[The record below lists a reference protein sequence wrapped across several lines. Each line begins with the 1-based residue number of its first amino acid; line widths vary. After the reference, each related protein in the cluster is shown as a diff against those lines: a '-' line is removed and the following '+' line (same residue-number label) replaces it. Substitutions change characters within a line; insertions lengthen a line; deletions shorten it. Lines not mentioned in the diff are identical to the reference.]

1 MGDHPSLPGQ
11 FRVGVGGTLRED
23 AGRVRKY
30 KYTRLFASQ
39 ADAKSLLDE
48 AFRRGMGGAA
58 ACEWRR
64 WER

>member
-1 MGDHPSLPGQ
+1 MRHSDSPSLPRAEPGIKGLTSWD
-11 FRVGVGGTLRED
+11 R
-23 AGRVRKY
+23 